1 MTNRQY
7 NKEKHIM
14 TVESHFEN
22 HKSVIETELTKA
34 KEIVLIAV
42 AWINFKEYFDIFKK
56 VLANSAKLKIVCS
69 DNWQNRS
76 HQSSID
82 ALVKLGA
89 EIKLLKMPRQTNH
102 MHHKFSVIDNKTI
115 LNGSFNWSPNATSS
129 FENIIVIKD
138 LPIEVTKFINE
149 FGKLLKIEAKA
160 IRVLQKVKKC
170 TEANCDGEIFNIL
183 VFSEN
188 NQYYEVFGDIIE
200 VCISCENHKTLENCV
215 SNTQIEHM
223 LNAYQDSNDDYETE
237 LIDRDINR
245 LLNSYVK
252 GPITIHAIG
261 RVKSGL
267 RYDDED
273 YEETNII
280 WKNKF
285 VGNRLPDKFD
295 NTTFGVVYDN

>member
-1 MTNRQY
+1 
-7 NKEKHIM
+7 M

-22 HKSVIETELTKA
+22 HKSVIETELKQA
-34 KEIVLIAV
+34 SKIIFIAV
-42 AWINFKEYFDIFKK
+42 AWINFKEYFEIFKF
-56 VLANSAKLKIVCS
+56 VLQNSVKLKIICS

-76 HQSSID
+76 HQSVIS
-82 ALVKLGA
+82 ALVGLGA
-89 EIKLLKMPRQTNH
+89 EIKLLKMPRLTNH
-102 MHHKFSVIDNKTI
+102 MHHKFSIIDNKTI

-129 FENIIVIKD
+129 FENIVVIKD
-138 LPIEVTKFINE
+138 FPKEVTKFISE
-149 FGKLLKIEAKA
+149 FDKLWEMEAKV

-170 TEANCDGEIFNIL
+170 TEINCDGEIFNIL

-200 VCISCENHKTLENCV
+200 VCTSCESYKTLENCV
-215 SNTQIEHM
+215 PNTQIELM

-237 LIDRDINR
+237 LIDRDINK

-252 GPITIHAIG
+252 GATTIHAIG

-267 RYDDED
+267 LYNDED

-285 VGNRLPDKFD
+285 VGDRLPDKFD
-295 NTTFGVVYDN
+295 NKTFGVVYDNN

>member
-1 MTNRQY
+1 
-7 NKEKHIM
+7 M

-22 HKSVIETELTKA
+22 HKSVIEAELNQA

-42 AWINFKEYFDIFKK
+42 AWINFKEYFDVFKN
-56 VLANSAKLKIVCS
+56 VLENSAQLKIVCS

-76 HQSSID
+76 HQSFID

-89 EIKLLKMPRQTNH
+89 EIRLLKMPRQTNH
-102 MHHKFSVIDNKTI
+102 MHHKFSIIDNKTI

-138 LPIEVTKFINE
+138 FPNEVTKFIDE
-149 FGKLLKIEAKA
+149 FDKLLEIEAKT
-160 IRVLQKVKKC
+160 IRVLQKTTTCSEKNC
-170 TEANCDGEIFNIL
+170 TGELFNIL
-183 VFSEN
+183 VFSEKTT
-188 NQYYEVFGDIIE
+188 QFYEVYGDIIE
-200 VCISCENHKTLENCV
+200 VCTSCDHHKTLENCIP
-215 SNTQIEHM
+215 NNQIELM
-223 LNAYQDSNDDYETE
+223 LNTYQDSSDDYETE
-237 LIDRDINR
+237 FIDRDINK

-267 RYDDED
+267 RNDDED
-273 YEETNII
+273 FEETNII

-285 VGNRLPDKFD
+285 VGDRLPDKFD
-295 NTTFGVVYDN
+295 DTTFGVVYDN